1 MCREAARIPQDAGGL
16 AWPGWTDG
24 TGRPRGYAAVLE
36 LLKKHFGYDRFL
48 PLQESIIDSVMAGR
62 DTFALM
68 PTGGG
73 KSLCYQLP
81 ALALP
86 GLTLVVSPL
95 IALMK
100 DQVDALQANGIPA
113 DFVNSTMTAAGA
125 AEVQRR
131 AADGR
136 VKLLYVAPERA
147 ELPEFRHWLA
157 AQSVSLIAIDE
168 AHCVSMWGHDFRP
181 AYRKLSQL
189 REAAGPAPVIALTAT
204 ATPQVRQDILSQL
217 GLRQPGVFVSSFNR
231 PNLTYS
237 VQPKKGAQAALLALL
252 ERHRRR
258 SAIIYCQSRKSTE
271 EMAEMLARQGFRAEA
286 YHAGLEAGQR
296 LDTQNRFIR
305 DETHIVVATIAFGM
319 GIDKPDVRLVAHYDL
334 PGSVEGYYQETGR
347 AGRDG
352 QPSDCVA
359 FYSYADKS
367 KQEYFIRQLE
377 DETERER
384 AQWRLEQVLSLYQ
397 RRTCRR
403 RFVLNYLGEDWDAAN
418 CGGCDNCLRPTEQYD
433 ATEPAQKLL
442 SAAIRTGQRFGVRH
456 LAAVLLGHSTSKVLE
471 RGHDKLPVFG
481 IEQDLSLDELRA
493 LTEDLKA
500 EGLLETA
507 DGEYASLLVT
517 DQGRAFLKN
526 RETLTLTRPIK
537 AASESR
543 TPLHRPRLPED
554 GAAYDGGLFRELSA
568 LRKRLADERG
578 VRAFVIFSNRT
589 LEDMARRVPRS
600 VPEFAQVSGVGQA
613 KLNDFGGPF
622 LELIGRYAEQ
632 HGLEPPAGQ
641 PSMPDNLRQSRL
653 PQEEQPPREVSLRV
667 RETGRIVSGG
677 ASLAQ
682 AAAAQGVTEERV
694 THQLERLVQ
703 AGIPVE
709 LWHLLP
715 PPARRMRI
723 ETALRATGGELLKP
737 ARELLGEDYGYIE
750 LRLVRLV
757 MRQLRAAAPV

>member
-1 MCREAARIPQDAGGL
+1 M
-16 AWPGWTDG
+16 
-24 TGRPRGYAAVLE
+24 LE
-36 LLKKHFGYDRFL
+36 LLKEHFGYDRFL
-48 PLQESIIDSVMAGR
+48 PLQESIIQSVMAGR

-100 DQVDALQANGIPA
+100 DQVDALRANGIPA
-113 DFVNSTMTAAGA
+113 GFINSTLTASAA
-125 AEVQRR
+125 AETQRR
-131 AADGR
+131 AAAGQ

-147 ELPEFRHWLA
+147 ELPEFRRWLP
-157 AQSVSLIAIDE
+157 SLPVSLIAIDE

-189 REAAGPAPVIALTAT
+189 REGAAQAPVIALTAT

-231 PNLTYS
+231 PNLTYA
-237 VQPKKGAQAALLALL
+237 VQPKKGAQTALLELL
-252 ERHRRR
+252 ERHRSQ

-271 EMAEMLARQGFRAEA
+271 EMAAMLTREGFRAEA
-286 YHAGLEAGQR
+286 YHAGLEAHQR

-305 DETHIVVATIAFGM
+305 DETPIVVATIAFGM
-319 GIDKPDVRLVAHYDL
+319 GIDKPDVRLVVHYDL

-377 DETERER
+377 DEAERER
-384 AQWRLEQVLSLYQ
+384 AQWRLEQVLALYN

-403 RFVLNYLGEDWDAAN
+403 RFVLNYLGEDWDTAN

-433 ATEPAQKLL
+433 ATELAQKLL
-442 SAAIRTGQRFGVRH
+442 SAAIRTGQRFGLQH
-456 LAAVLLGHSTSKVLE
+456 LAAVLLGHSTRKVLE
-471 RGHDKLPVFG
+471 RGHEQLPVFG
-481 IEQDLSLDELRA
+481 IAPDSSLNELRDLA
-493 LTEDLKA
+493 EDLKA

-507 DGEYASLLVT
+507 AGEYASLVVT
-517 DQGRAFLKN
+517 DKGRAFLKN
-526 RETLTLTRPIK
+526 RETLTLTRPVK
-537 AASESR
+537 AAPEVQP
-543 TPLHRPRLPED
+543 PLPGRRPE
-554 GAAYDGGLFRELSA
+554 GAPSYDAGLFSELSG

-578 VRAFVIFSNRT
+578 VPAFVVFSNRT
-589 LEDMARRVPRS
+589 LEDMARRLPRS
-600 VPEFAQVSGVGQA
+600 LPEFAQVSGVGQA

-622 LELIGRYAEQ
+622 LELIGRYADQ
-632 HGLEPPAGQ
+632 HGLEAVSA
-641 PSMPDNLRQSRL
+641 PSPDSYRRERL
-653 PQEEQPPREVSLRV
+653 NQEERPPREVSLRV
-667 RETGRIVSGG
+667 RETGRIISGG

-682 AAAAQGVTEERV
+682 AAAAQGVTEERIAY
-694 THQLERLVQ
+694 QLERLVQ

-709 LWHLLP
+709 IWHLLP
-715 PPARRMRI
+715 MPARRMRI
-723 ETALRATGGELLKP
+723 ETALRATGNELLKP
-737 ARELLGEDYGYIE
+737 ARELLGEDYDYIE
-750 LRLVRLV
+750 LRLVRLAL
-757 MRQLRAAAPV
+757 RQRRAAETAAAPV

>member
-1 MCREAARIPQDAGGL
+1 MR
-16 AWPGWTDG
+16 
-24 TGRPRGYAAVLE
+24 
-36 LLKKHFGYDRFL
+36 
-48 PLQESIIDSVMAGR
+48 S
-62 DTFALM
+62 
-68 PTGGG
+68 
-73 KSLCYQLP
+73 
-81 ALALP
+81 LP

-113 DFVNSTMTAAGA
+113 GFVNSTMTATGA

-147 ELPEFRHWLA
+147 ELPEFRSWMA

-181 AYRKLSQL
+181 AYRKLRQL
-189 REAAGPAPVIALTAT
+189 REAAGPAPAIALTAT

-252 ERHRRR
+252 ERHRHQ

-271 EMAEMLARQGFRAEA
+271 EMAAWLAQQGFQAEA
-286 YHAGLEAGQR
+286 YHAGLDAGQR
-296 LDTQNRFIR
+296 LETQNRFIR
-305 DETHIVVATIAFGM
+305 DETHIVAATIAFGM

-377 DETERER
+377 DESERER

-403 RFVLNYLGEDWDAAN
+403 RFVLNYLGEDWDEAN

-456 LAAVLLGHSTSKVLE
+456 LAAVLLGHSTRKVLE

-481 IEQDLSLDELRA
+481 IEQDFSLDDLRDLA
-493 LTEDLKA
+493 EDLKA

-507 DGEYASLLVT
+507 GEYASLLVT
-517 DQGRAFLKN
+517 DKGRAFLKN
-526 RETLTLTRPIK
+526 RETLTLTRPVK
-537 AASESR
+537 AASESQR
-543 TPLHRPRLPED
+543 PPHRPRLSED
-554 GAAYDGGLFRELSA
+554 GAQAYDAGLFRELSA

-578 VRAFVIFSNRT
+578 VPAFVIFSNRT
-589 LEDMARRVPRS
+589 LEDMARRIPRS

-632 HGLEPPAGQ
+632 HGLESPSGQ
-641 PSMPDNLRQSRL
+641 LLPPDNHRQPRP
-653 PQEEQPPREVSLRV
+653 PQEEKAPREVSLRV

-677 ASLAQ
+677 ATLAQ
-682 AAAAQGVTEERV
+682 AAAAQGVSEERV
-694 THQLERLVQ
+694 AHQLERLVQ
-703 AGIPVE
+703 ADIPVE

-723 ETALRATGGELLKP
+723 ETALRATGNELLKP

-750 LRLVRLV
+750 LRLVRLA
-757 MRQLRAAAPV
+757 MRQMRAAAPV

>member
-1 MCREAARIPQDAGGL
+1 MGREAARSPQGAGGL
-16 AWPGWTDG
+16 ARRDGRDGPG
-24 TGRPRGYAAVLE
+24 GYAAVLE

-100 DQVDALQANGIPA
+100 DQVDALRANGIPA

-252 ERHRRR
+252 ERHRRQ

-271 EMAEMLARQGFRAEA
+271 EMANWLAQQGFQAEA
-286 YHAGLEAGQR
+286 YHAGLDAGQR
-296 LDTQNRFIR
+296 LETQNRFIR

-367 KQEYFIRQLE
+367 KQEYFIGRLE

-403 RFVLNYLGEDWDAAN
+403 RFVLNYLGEDWDEAN

-456 LAAVLLGHSTSKVLE
+456 LAAVLLGHTTSKVLE

-481 IEQDLSLDELRA
+481 IEQDFSLDELRDLA
-493 LTEDLKA
+493 EDLKS
-500 EGLLETA
+500 EGLLETL

-517 DQGRAFLKN
+517 DKGRAFLKN

-537 AASESR
+537 TASESQR
-543 TPLHRPRLPED
+543 PLHRPRLPED
-554 GAAYDGGLFRELSA
+554 GAAYDAGLFRELSA

-578 VRAFVIFSNRT
+578 VPAFVIFSNRS

-600 VPEFAQVSGVGQA
+600 VAEFAQVSGVGQA

-632 HGLEPPAGQ
+632 HGLEPPAAQ

-653 PQEEQPPREVSLRV
+653 PQEERTPREVSLRV

-682 AAAAQGVTEERV
+682 AAAAQGVSEDRV

-750 LRLVRLV
+750 LRLVRMV
-757 MRQLRAAAPV
+757 MRQRRAAAPV